1 MENLKSI
8 SINSGMQTYT
18 FRTTWFPVNS
28 IDLYPLSMPQLEK
41 IFEVLYY
48 TLVSFGSNEA
58 DKYYYYCKN
67 KKGEIIR
74 VSFDFS
80 HKFEKMKID
89 EKDVLD
95 EEDFNLS
102 ITSNAYNGFV
112 IVMQ

>member
-1 MENLKSI
+1 MKNLKSI
-8 SINSGMQTYT
+8 SVNSGMQTYT

-28 IDLYPLSMPQLEK
+28 IDLSPLSMPQLEK

-67 KKGEIIR
+67 KKGEIVR

-80 HKFEKMKID
+80 HRFEKMKID
-89 EKDVLD
+89 EKEVLN

-102 ITSNAYNGFV
+102 ITSNAYNGFA
-112 IVMQ
+112 IIMQ

>member
-8 SINSGMQTYT
+8 SVKYGMHTYT

-28 IDLYPLSMPQLEK
+28 IDLYPLSMSQLEK

-48 TLVSFGSNEA
+48 SIASFGSNEA
-58 DKYYYYCKN
+58 NNYYYYCKN
-67 KKGEIIR
+67 KKGEIVR

-80 HKFEKMKID
+80 HKLEKMKI
-89 EKDVLD
+89 EKKEILN
-95 EEDFNLS
+95 EKDFNLS
-102 ITSNAYNGFV
+102 ITSNAYTGFV